1 MKEVAAQEPLR
12 IINGV
17 APIRICDNGGWT
29 DTWFA
34 KTGKIFNIA
43 VYPYVEVQVEVFH
56 RDDQPQQVVVFAE
69 NYGQRFTVKHRAGGW
84 GEHPLL
90 EAAIERM
97 KVPSDLA
104 LNVTIFSEAPSGAS
118 TGTSAAVGVALVGAL
133 DRLTRG
139 HLTAHEV
146 AYTAQAI
153 ETQMLKL
160 QCGIQDQLC
169 SAYGAINYIDMFDY
183 PYATVSPIQVPNSIW
198 WELERRLVLIYF
210 GKSHT
215 SSAVHEK
222 VIRELEGSGSGLPKA
237 SGSAR
242 HTGKIP
248 RCCIRRDFAG
258 LGKAMIENT
267 EAQERLHPDLVSAD
281 ARRVIEIAKA
291 HGALGWKVNGAGGD
305 GGSLT
310 ILAGALS
317 HVKRT
322 MIREI
327 EAENPLCKNIPVYL
341 SRTGL
346 RTWEGLKRQVPT
358 GHSSLTS
365 YCTLCVISLRCCWR
379 WVTAMSAG

>member
-1 MKEVAAQEPLR
+1 MAGHEPLQ

-34 KTGKIFNIA
+34 GTGRIFNIG

-56 RDDQPQQVVVFAE
+56 RGDQPQQIVVFAE
-69 NYGQRFTVKHRAGGW
+69 NYGQRFSVTPKTEGW

-97 KVPSDLA
+97 KVPANLA
-104 LNVTIFSEAPSGAS
+104 LKLTIFSEAPSGAS

-169 SAYGAINYIDMFDY
+169 SAYGGISYIEMFDY
-183 PYATVSPIQVPNSIW
+183 PYATVSTIQVPNTIW
-198 WELERRLVLIYF
+198 WELERRLVLIYL

-222 VIRELEGSGSGLPKA
+222 VIRELEGLGPDCQKLQDLRATAPKSRDA
-237 SGSAR
+237 VYAG
-242 HTGKIP
+242 
-248 RCCIRRDFAG
+248 DFAA
-258 LGKAMIENT
+258 LGNAMMENT
-267 EAQERLHPDLVSAD
+267 QAQERLHPELVSAD
-281 ARRVIEIAKA
+281 ARRVIEIARA

-310 ILAGALS
+310 LLGGALS

-327 EAENPLCKNIPVYL
+327 EAENPLFRNIPVYL

-346 RTWEGLKRQVPT
+346 RTWEALPGGAR
-358 GHSSLTS
+358 
-365 YCTLCVISLRCCWR
+365 
-379 WVTAMSAG
+379 

>member
-1 MKEVAAQEPLR
+1 
-12 IINGV
+12 
-17 APIRICDNGGWT
+17 
-29 DTWFA
+29 
-34 KTGKIFNIA
+34 
-43 VYPYVEVQVEVFH
+43 
-56 RDDQPQQVVVFAE
+56 
-69 NYGQRFTVKHRAGGW
+69 
-84 GEHPLL
+84 
-90 EAAIERM
+90 
-97 KVPSDLA
+97 
-104 LNVTIFSEAPSGAS
+104 
-118 TGTSAAVGVALVGAL
+118 VGVAMVGAL
-133 DRLTRG
+133 DRLTRR

-146 AYTAQAI
+146 AYTAQSI

-169 SAYGAINYIDMFDY
+169 SAYGGINYIDMFDY
-183 PYATVSPIQVPNSIW
+183 PYATVSPIQVPNTIW
-198 WELERRLVLIYF
+198 WELERRLALIYF

-222 VIRELEGSGSGLPKA
+222 VIRDLEGSAPDCQKLQDLRATAEKSRDAVYAG
-237 SGSAR
+237 
-242 HTGKIP
+242 
-248 RCCIRRDFAG
+248 DFAE

-317 HVKRT
+317 HVRRA

-327 EAENPLCKNIPVYL
+327 EAENPLFKNIHLYL

-346 RTWEGLKRQVPT
+346 RTWEGLPGETVV
-358 GHSSLTS
+358 L
-365 YCTLCVISLRCCWR
+365 
-379 WVTAMSAG
+379 

>member
-1 MKEVAAQEPLR
+1 MKEMADKRPLR
-12 IINGV
+12 VINGV

-34 KTGKIFNIA
+34 KTGKIFNIG

-69 NYGQRFTVKHRAGGW
+69 NYGQRFAVTQRTGGW

-90 EAAIERM
+90 EAAIVRM
-97 KVPSDLA
+97 KVPAELA
-104 LNVTIFSEAPSGAS
+104 LNLTIFSEAPSGAS

-139 HLTAHEV
+139 RLTAHEV
-146 AYTAQAI
+146 AYTAQSI

-160 QCGIQDQLC
+160 QSGIQDQLC
-169 SAYGAINYIDMFDY
+169 SAYGGINYIEMFDY
-183 PYATVSPIQVPNSIW
+183 PHATVSPIQVPNSIW

-222 VIRELEGSGSGLPKA
+222 VIQELEGLGPDCQKLQDLRATPEKSRDAVYAG
-237 SGSAR
+237 
-242 HTGKIP
+242 
-248 RCCIRRDFAG
+248 DFAG
-258 LGKAMIENT
+258 FGRAMIENT
-267 EAQERLHPDLVSAD
+267 EAQGRLHPDLVSPD
-281 ARRVIEIAKA
+281 ARRVIDIAKA
-291 HGALGWKVNGAGGD
+291 YGALGWKVNGAGGD

-310 ILAGALS
+310 ILSGELS
-317 HVKRT
+317 HVKRA

-327 EAENPLCKNIPVYL
+327 EAENPLFKNIPLYL

-346 RTWEGLKRQVPT
+346 RTWEGLA
-358 GHSSLTS
+358 SE
-365 YCTLCVISLRCCWR
+365 TL
-379 WVTAMSAG
+379 

>member
-1 MKEVAAQEPLR
+1 MNERAGKTPLR
-12 IINGV
+12 IINSV

-34 KTGKIFNIA
+34 KTGKIFNIG

-56 RDDQPQQVVVFAE
+56 HDDQPQPVLVFAE
-69 NYGQRFTVKHRAGGW
+69 NYGQRFSVTQRKGGW

-104 LNVTIFSEAPSGAS
+104 LKVTIFSEAPSGAS
-118 TGTSAAVGVALVGAL
+118 TGTSAAVGVAMVGAL
-133 DRLTRG
+133 DRLTRR

-146 AYTAQAI
+146 AYTAQSI

-169 SAYGAINYIDMFDY
+169 SAYGGINYIEMFDY
-183 PYATVSPIQVPNSIW
+183 PHCTVSPIQVPNSIW

-222 VIRELEGSGSGLPKA
+222 VIRELEGLGPDCQKLQDLRATPEKSRDAVYAG
-237 SGSAR
+237 
-242 HTGKIP
+242 
-248 RCCIRRDFAG
+248 DFAG
-258 LGKAMIENT
+258 FGKAMTENT
-267 EAQERLHPDLVSAD
+267 EAQERLHHDLVSQD
-281 ARRVIEIAKA
+281 ARRVIEIAKS

-310 ILAGALS
+310 ILTGELS
-317 HVKRT
+317 HVKRA
-322 MIREI
+322 MIRDI
-327 EAENPLCKNIPVYL
+327 EAENPLFKNIPIYL

-346 RTWEGLKRQVPT
+346 RTWEGVAEP
-358 GHSSLTS
+358 
-365 YCTLCVISLRCCWR
+365 
-379 WVTAMSAG
+379 AE

>member
-1 MKEVAAQEPLR
+1 MKDTAGKRPLR
-12 IINGV
+12 IINSV

-34 KTGKIFNIA
+34 GTGRIFNIG

-56 RDDQPQQVVVFAE
+56 RDDQPQPVVVFAE
-69 NYGQRFTVKHRAGGW
+69 NYGQRFSVTQRTGGW

-97 KVPSDLA
+97 KVPSELA

-118 TGTSAAVGVALVGAL
+118 TGTSAAVGVALVGSL
-133 DRLTRG
+133 DRLTQR

-153 ETQMLKL
+153 ETEMLKL

-169 SAYGAINYIDMFDY
+169 SAYGGINYIEMFNY
-183 PYATVSPIQVPNSIW
+183 PYASVSPIQVPNTIW

-222 VIRELEGSGSGLPKA
+222 VIRELEGSGPDCQKLQDLRATPEKSRDAVYAG
-237 SGSAR
+237 
-242 HTGKIP
+242 
-248 RCCIRRDFAG
+248 DFAG

-267 EAQERLHPDLVSAD
+267 EAQERLHPDLVSPD
-281 ARRVIEIAKA
+281 AHRVIEIAKA

-310 ILAGALS
+310 ILSGELS

-327 EAENPLCKNIPVYL
+327 EAENPLFKNIPIYL

-346 RTWEGLKRQVPT
+346 RTWEGFLDAAK
-358 GHSSLTS
+358 
-365 YCTLCVISLRCCWR
+365 
-379 WVTAMSAG
+379 

>member
-1 MKEVAAQEPLR
+1 MSETSGAKPLR

-34 KTGKIFNIA
+34 KKGKIFNIG

-56 RDDQPQQVVVFAE
+56 RDDQPQPVTVFAE
-69 NYGQRFTVKHRAGGW
+69 NYGKRFSVTQRKEGF

-97 KVPSDLA
+97 MVPSDLA
-104 LNVTIFSEAPSGAS
+104 LKVTIFSEAPSGAS
-118 TGTSAAVGVALVGAL
+118 TGTSAAVGVAMVGAL
-133 DRLTRG
+133 DRLTRR

-169 SAYGAINYIDMFDY
+169 SAYGGINYIEMFDY
-183 PYATVSPIQVPNSIW
+183 PYASVSPVQVPNSVW

-222 VIRELEGSGSGLPKA
+222 VIHELEGLGPDCKKIQDLRATPEKSRDA
-237 SGSAR
+237 VSA
-242 HTGKIP
+242 G
-248 RCCIRRDFAG
+248 DFPG
-258 LGKAMIENT
+258 FGRAMIENT
-267 EAQERLHPDLVSAD
+267 EAQERLHHDLVSQD
-281 ARRVIEIAKA
+281 ARRVIEVAKA

-310 ILAGALS
+310 ILTGELS
-317 HVKRT
+317 HVKRA
-322 MIREI
+322 MIRDI
-327 EAENPLCKNIPVYL
+327 EAENPLFKNIPIYL

-346 RTWEGLKRQVPT
+346 RTWEGVPDE
-358 GHSSLTS
+358 SK
-365 YCTLCVISLRCCWR
+365 
-379 WVTAMSAG
+379 